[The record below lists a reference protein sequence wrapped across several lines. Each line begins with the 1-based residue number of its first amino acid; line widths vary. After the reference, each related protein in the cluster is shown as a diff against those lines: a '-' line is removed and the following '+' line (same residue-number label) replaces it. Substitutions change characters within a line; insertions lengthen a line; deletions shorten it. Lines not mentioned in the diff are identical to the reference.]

1 MSPELSMSQV
11 LAHLEAQIKQHR
23 EREAYHAEQ
32 EAYHREQRARE
43 ATDLAAALQSFETL
57 KAAVGTA
64 AKIAARVPPPAQK
77 LPPGQ
82 TKLRGTLVEQ
92 LLEDLPDGEVFGP
105 TRIAEEL
112 NQRYGRALTRA
123 ADTRFASSALR
134 RFLSYGWLKL
144 VQKGTPHHEAMYKK
158 A

>member
-1 MSPELSMSQV
+1 MSPELSLSQV

-64 AKIAARVPPPAQK
+64 AEIAARVPPPTQK
-77 LPPGQ
+77 LPPGK

-92 LLEDLPDGEVFGP
+92 LLEDLSDGEVFGP

-123 ADTRFASSALR
+123 ADTRFTSSALR
-134 RFLSYGWLKL
+134 RLLAAGWLEL
-144 VQKGTPHHEAMYKK
+144 VRKGTPHHEAMYRKG
-158 A
+158 